1 MIFVDTSF
9 FFPLLSAHDRDHA
22 RVREVFENL
31 GNRRL
36 PDVLLTTNHVVGE
49 TITLARVRGGHEL
62 AVQVGRHLYSERMA
76 RIHWASP
83 NDERAA
89 FEYLAKHKDKEY
101 SFTDC
106 LSFVVMD
113 AFGITEAWAVD
124 SDFTHRFVVKP
135 GPSRTAS

>member
-9 FFPLLSAHDRDHA
+9 FFPLVSANDRDHP
-22 RVREVFENL
+22 RVRQVFEGL

-36 PDVLLTTNHVVGE
+36 PDLLLTTNHVVAE
-49 TITLARVRGGHEL
+49 TITLARVRAGHDL
-62 AVQVGRHLYSERMA
+62 AVRVGRYLYSEKMA

-83 NDERAA
+83 AEEKNA
-89 FEYLAKHKDKEY
+89 FEYLAKHRDKEY

-124 SDFTHRFVVKP
+124 SDFAHRFAVQP
-135 GPSRTAS
+135 GPAR

>member
-1 MIFVDTSF
+1 VIFVDTSF
-9 FFPLLSAHDRDHA
+9 FFPLLSAHDRDHP
-22 RVREVFENL
+22 RVREVFESL
-31 GNRRL
+31 SNRRL

-49 TITLARVRGGHEL
+49 TITLARVRGGHDL
-62 AVQVGRHLYSERMA
+62 AVQVGRYLYSEKVV

-83 NDERAA
+83 DEEKAA

-113 AFGITEAWAVD
+113 AFGITGAWAVD

-135 GPSRTAS
+135 GPAR